1 MCIQYSFYLSKKDVD
16 NGIKMW
22 YYIIKLRVI
31 QHRRYEMQ
39 QIKVYDLDFEEV
51 ANICEDNNVDEWEVI
66 EAMFDAIRDKKI
78 DITKWL

>member
-1 MCIQYSFYLSKKDVD
+1 MK
-16 NGIKMW
+16 
-22 YYIIKLRVI
+22 R
-31 QHRRYEMQ
+31 
-39 QIKVYDLDFEEV
+39 IKVYDLDFEEI